1 MPKSVCKMS
10 LSDVQTFQSAC
21 FRGFFEKRPQYL
33 QLFDSIPASCSVLL
47 LRKPRAANPR
57 PRNVGVS
64 TKPWTLDKM
73 LPYDGFDN
81 RSQSS
86 SDSKNSSIST
96 SLTACSEDDGKLPSN
111 WRCLSVNRRQRWM
124 RLHIYINNCH
134 NMNERYNPASRFASL
149 ALSKRPI
156 LKASRCCMEGVWRPL
171 LDVVGWKCQ
180 KCDIIS
186 NWPIY
191 HIHYSNRGMHICKL
205 KYKEIWAHIKELDSN
220 TYDIYLIM
228 LGFAKYGQK
237 IYYLSTLLG
246 FVQINTYPVYPSPF
260 KDYNSL

>member
-1 MPKSVCKMS
+1 MLDMSSLCAHLLQGSLQFLLDANKIQDLRCIEKYNEWLATSKPCSSYIFLLLGAFVALENQMPKSVCKMS
-10 LSDVQTFQSAC
+10 PSDVQTFQSAC

-33 QLFDSIPASCSVLL
+33 QLFGSIPASCSVLL

-96 SLTACSEDDGKLPSN
+96 SVTACSEDDGKLPSN
-111 WRCLSVNRRQRWM
+111 WRCLSVRQRWM

-134 NMNERYNPASRFASL
+134 NMNGRYNPASRFASL
-149 ALSKRPI
+149 PLSKRPI

-180 KCDIIS
+180 K
-186 NWPIY
+186 W
-191 HIHYSNRGMHICKL
+191 
-205 KYKEIWAHIKELDSN
+205 
-220 TYDIYLIM
+220 
-228 LGFAKYGQK
+228 
-237 IYYLSTLLG
+237 YYLKLAHLS
-246 FVQINTYPVYPSPF
+246 YPLF
-260 KDYNSL
+260 Q

>member
-1 MPKSVCKMS
+1 MLDMSSLCTHLLQGCLQFLLDANKIQDLRCIEKYNEWLATSKPCSSYIFLLLCAFVALENQMPKSAFKMS

-33 QLFDSIPASCSVLL
+33 QLFGSIPASCSVLL

-96 SLTACSEDDGKLPSN
+96 SVTACSEDDGKPPPI

-156 LKASRCCMEGVWRPL
+156 LKVSRCCMERV
-171 LDVVGWKCQ
+171 
-180 KCDIIS
+180 
-186 NWPIY
+186 
-191 HIHYSNRGMHICKL
+191 
-205 KYKEIWAHIKELDSN
+205 
-220 TYDIYLIM
+220 
-228 LGFAKYGQK
+228 
-237 IYYLSTLLG
+237 
-246 FVQINTYPVYPSPF
+246 
-260 KDYNSL
+260 